1 MKKALQQ
8 LFCQYKL
15 LVLFNVI
22 MIIGAVLSSV
32 MGDIYVVQNE
42 VLSYNLHSI
51 FVLGILPVYSLL
63 YGIVS
68 YAIYKKVQ
76 YPQFS
81 LLTTLVLSF
90 LFAELISLDISGLIV
105 GFFILTPCYI
115 VISFIGIAVTAFI
128 CFVRR
133 QMKETWD

>member
-42 VLSYNLHSI
+42 VLSYNLYIHYCMGLYRMRFIKKYSI
-51 FVLGILPVYSLL
+51 LNFH
-63 YGIVS
+63 
-68 YAIYKKVQ
+68 
-76 YPQFS
+76 F
-81 LLTTLVLSF
+81 
-90 LFAELISLDISGLIV
+90 
-105 GFFILTPCYI
+105 
-115 VISFIGIAVTAFI
+115 
-128 CFVRR
+128 
-133 QMKETWD
+133 